1 MACDKNFHKFSV
13 FKVQG
18 RGRVLGSWFLVLGSW
33 FLVLGSWFLVL
44 GSWFLVLGS
53 LRFDT
58 LPPLVDSFGWKENLW
73 GWSWGDGVALW
84 DRAGFFV
91 RRPGRVC

>member
-18 RGRVLGSWFLVLGSW
+18 RGR
-33 FLVLGSWFLVL
+33 VL